1 MDAVAMM
8 GPPVMYAAL
17 STSLAGSLLF
27 NCTIL
32 FYMKFGAILL
42 FTMAYSFLMIF
53 VFLVPLLCIA
63 GPTGNFGNVCA
74 LFGASEEN

>member
-1 MDAVAMM
+1 MDAVWMM

-53 VFLVPLLCIA
+53 VFLVPLLCIV
-63 GPTGNFGNVCA
+63 GPLARQRKT
-74 LFGASEEN
+74 EETQHARP